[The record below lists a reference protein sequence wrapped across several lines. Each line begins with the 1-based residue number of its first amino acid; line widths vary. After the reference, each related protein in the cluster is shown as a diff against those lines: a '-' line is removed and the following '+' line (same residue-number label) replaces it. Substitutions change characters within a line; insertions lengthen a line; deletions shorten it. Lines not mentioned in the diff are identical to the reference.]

1 MKKLIIIIS
10 CIFLLCGCEGR
21 APYQVISQK
30 EAVSKLAD
38 GAILIDVRTPYEYK
52 EGHIEGAIS
61 LPNDTIEVTITKKVP
76 DKNASIIVYCRSG
89 SRSKEAANTLLKLGY
104 QNVYDFGAMEN
115 WVV

>member
-10 CIFLLCGCEGR
+10 CAFLLCGCERR
-21 APYQVISQK
+21 APYQVISQE
-30 EAVSKLAD
+30 EAVSKIAE

-76 DKNASIIVYCRSG
+76 DKNTSIIVYCRSG

-115 WVV
+115 LVV